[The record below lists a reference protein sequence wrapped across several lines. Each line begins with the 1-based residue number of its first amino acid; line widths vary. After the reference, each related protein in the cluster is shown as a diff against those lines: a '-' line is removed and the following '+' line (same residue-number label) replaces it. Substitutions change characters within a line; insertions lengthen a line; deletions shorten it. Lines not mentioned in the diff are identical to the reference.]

1 MPHWELIEAG
11 PKCSACTPARELL
24 EACRSGQ
31 KPPAYSPCSTFQTP
45 CQKLDAYTPG
55 GLCQLGKTCQAGPPK
70 CPAYTP
76 YLTVSLYC
84 HNSNICVW
92 EGSQADKHA
101 GMERKS
107 KLCSAGIKQFHRPRW
122 PTSFHSRLVQSSR
135 MIHMHDDTKCRAH

>member
-11 PKCSACTPARELL
+11 PKCPACTPARELL

-101 GMERKS
+101 GMERQS
-107 KLCSAGIKQFHRPRW
+107 KLCSHCTALQCRHQAISSTSVAHLFPL
-122 PTSFHSRLVQSSR
+122 PTRAVVQ
-135 MIHMHDDTKCRAH
+135 DDTHA